1 MNTTRMKLE
10 GNWQEAK
17 GRMRS
22 AWGDL
27 TDDELDQARGAW
39 DQLVGTIRRKT
50 GESIET
56 IESTL
61 EKIADGFEAQPAR

>member
-1 MNTTRMKLE
+1 MNTTRMTLE

-22 AWGDL
+22 AWGDM
-27 TDDELDQARGAW
+27 TDDEFEQARGAW

-50 GESIET
+50 GESIEK

-61 EKIADGFEAQPAR
+61 EEIADGFEAQPTR

>member
-50 GESIET
+50 GESIEK

-61 EKIADGFEAQPAR
+61 ETIADGFEAQPAR

>member
-22 AWGDL
+22 AWGDV
-27 TDDELDQARGAW
+27 TDDELEQARGAW
-39 DQLVGTIRRKT
+39 DQLVGTIRRTT
-50 GESIET
+50 GESIEK

-61 EKIADGFEAQPAR
+61 EEIADSFEAQPAR